1 MKYVRCVHDGFNG
14 ESFAISLR
22 LTIGKIY
29 EVLEIN
35 YNKDG
40 ISIHILDNLNTKA
53 SYYMSVNFVYLNKFD
68 TKHWFV
74 DATSELREEKINK
87 ILE

>member
-1 MKYVRCVHDGFNG
+1 MKYVRCVYDGFNG
-14 ESFAISLR
+14 EYSAISIR

-53 SYYMSVNFVYLNKFD
+53 CYYIVCSVDSKN
-68 TKHWFV
+68 WFV

>member
-1 MKYVRCVHDGFNG
+1 MKYVRCVHDGFDSNTDYR
-14 ESFAISLR
+14 SVR

-40 ISIHILDNLNTKA
+40 ISIHILDNLNTKV
-53 SYYMSVNFVYLNKFD
+53 SYYISVNFASLNKSE
-68 TKHWFV
+68 HWFV